1 MRTLIENN
9 DSKVQR
15 ARQRVEKLKG
25 FYINLVLYLIF
36 VPFFIYLNVIS
47 TSFPWAIFP
56 IVGWGLGI
64 LGHATDAFGWSLFFG
79 KNWEERK
86 IRQFIEEEDR
96 YY

>member
-1 MRTLIENN
+1 MRTFIEG
-9 DSKVQR
+9 DDLKIQR

-25 FYINLVLYLIF
+25 FYINLVLYLMFI
-36 VPFFIYLNVIS
+36 PFFIFLNIKS

-64 LGHATDAFGWSLFFG
+64 LGHATDTFGWSPFFG